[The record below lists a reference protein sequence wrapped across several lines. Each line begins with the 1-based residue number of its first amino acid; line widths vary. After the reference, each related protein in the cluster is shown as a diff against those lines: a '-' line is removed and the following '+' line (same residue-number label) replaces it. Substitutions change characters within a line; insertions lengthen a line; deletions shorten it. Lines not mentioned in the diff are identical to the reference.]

1 MFFSVVALILSL
13 AVILYSCELFTNGIE
28 WLGKKLN
35 ISQGAVGS
43 VLAAVGTALPE
54 TIIPII
60 AIVFASGAKTAEFH
74 EVGVGAIAGAPFML
88 TTLAFF
94 VTGFAVLF
102 FSFTKK
108 RSKHMNVDTEVI
120 SRDIGFFLMVYSIA
134 VSVTFIPSH
143 PLDMIRISVA
153 VLLVASYVFYVYRT
167 FSDEEEGS
175 VGRLEELIF
184 SEYFKVKVNLSI
196 IIIQVLIALAGIV
209 LGAHFF
215 VDNMVTV
222 SEALG
227 VSTLILSLILTPI
240 ATELPE
246 KFNSI
251 IWVSKKKDTLAIGNI
266 TGAMVFQSCFPV
278 AFGVLYTPWE
288 LKGVTL
294 VSAGIAILSGLANY
308 VYLKVKKTLNPYMLL
323 TGGLFYLVFI
333 GYIFWV

>member
-1 MFFSVVALILSL
+1 MIFSVIGLILSL
-13 AVILYSCELFTNGIE
+13 AVILYACELFTNGIE
-28 WLGKKLN
+28 WFGKKLK

-43 VLAAVGTALPE
+43 VLAAIGTALPE
-54 TIIPII
+54 TLIPII

-74 EVGVGAIAGAPFML
+74 DVGVGAIAGAPFML

-94 VTGFAVLF
+94 VTGFAVWF
-102 FSFTKK
+102 FGLRKT

-120 SRDIGFFLMVYSIA
+120 SRDIGFFLIVYSIA

-143 PLDMIRISVA
+143 PMDAIRIIVSA
-153 VLLVASYVFYVYRT
+153 LLVASYAFYVYRT
-167 FSDEEEGS
+167 FTDESEGG
-175 VGRLEELIF
+175 VGRLEELTF
-184 SEYFKVKVNLSI
+184 SKYFKVKNNLPV

-222 SEALG
+222 SETLG

-251 IWVSKKKDTLAIGNI
+251 IWISKKKDTLAIGNI

-288 LKGVTL
+288 LRGVTL
-294 VSAGIAILSGLANY
+294 VSAAIAILSALANY
-308 VYLKVKKTLNPYMLL
+308 IYIKVKKTLNPYMLM
-323 TGGLFYLVFI
+323 TGALFYLAFI
-333 GYIFWV
+333 GYVFLS

>member
-167 FSDEEEGS
+167 FSDEEEGG

-251 IWVSKKKDTLAIGNI
+251 IWVSRKKDTLAIGNI